1 MAINYPTSL
10 DSFTNPVGTNNLGT
24 PAHAT
29 QHANANDAIVVLETK
44 VGLSAGTPTADK
56 VFVGSGAGTSVW
68 SGAWNNG
75 TLGTAVLQRP
85 RVTTSIDDSNGNE
98 VIKTPATASA
108 VNEITVTNAG
118 TSSSPSITAT
128 GGDTNIN
135 LLADGK
141 ATGMFIPRMATPQ
154 GYLINGKITTSVASN
169 NLTVAIKTI
178 QGNDPSASDPVY
190 VRIGNTVRS
199 ITSALS
205 VTKNAGTNWFNSGA
219 SDHATYEVDYFVY
232 LGYNSTDG
240 TVLGFARIPYARV
253 YSDFST
259 TSTAITYSAIS
270 TITNASA
277 SDEYEVVGRF
287 NATLSATASF
297 NWSIPGT
304 SIIINRPIFETRLL
318 THVPTHTG
326 WSSPPTVSAQY
337 IVRGNIC
344 YYHYV
349 VAGAGTS
356 NATTATI
363 SLPFEG
369 KMNTRQD
376 FSASG
381 AVDNSAY
388 ANNGTGRVRVG
399 NSQALLTWFKN
410 NTTAAWTASGNK
422 YMENIE
428 ISYFI

>member
-56 VFVGSGAGTSVW
+56 VFVGSGTGTSVW

-85 RVTTSIDDSNGNE
+85 RITTSIDDSNGNE

-169 NLTVAIKTI
+169 NITVAIKTI
-178 QGNDPSASDPVY
+178 QGNDPSTADPVY

-219 SDHATYEVDYFVY
+219 TGFATQEIDYFVY
-232 LGYNSTDG
+232 LGYNATDG
-240 TVLGFARIPYARV
+240 VVVGFARIPFARV
-253 YSDFST
+253 YNDFSA
-259 TSTAITYSAIS
+259 TSTNDNYCAIS
-270 TITNASA
+270 TITTASA
-277 SDEYEVVGRF
+277 SDEYELVGRF
-287 NATLSATASF
+287 NAVLSATASF
-297 NWSIPGT
+297 NWSIPAT
-304 SIIINRPIFETRLL
+304 SIIINRPIFNTRFL
-318 THVPTHTG
+318 TYAPTFTG
-326 WSSPPTVSAQY
+326 FSSAPTVAAKYQ
-337 IVRGNIC
+337 ITDRRCFVKLNTI
-344 YYHYV
+344 
-349 VAGAGTS
+349 GAGTS
-356 NATTATI
+356 NATGFTVLAPITANSTVGTCPI
-363 SLPFEG
+363 AVL
-369 KMNTRQD
+369 
-376 FSASG
+376 
-381 AVDNSAY
+381 AVDNGAETTSMCFIAASA
-388 ANNGTGRVRVG
+388 T
-399 NSQALLTWFKN
+399 SITLTKGA
-410 NTTAAWTASGNK
+410 TLTAASWTGSGNK
-422 YMENIE
+422 YG
-428 ISYFI
+428 YFTLTYDI